1 MAVIKAH
8 ADWFERG
15 RVAVVTGIATAICAL
30 GSTLTTSPFHEMPMT
45 CTCSIP
51 SAVIRARMSA
61 SQDLLRIGRRIGRHV
76 RRGIAAVIVV
86 MTR

>member
-30 GSTLTTSPFHEMPMT
+30 GSTLTTSPFHAMPMT
-45 CTCSIP
+45 
-51 SAVIRARMSA
+51 
-61 SQDLLRIGRRIGRHV
+61 
-76 RRGIAAVIVV
+76 
-86 MTR
+86 